1 MNQYTI
7 YTYEDDLA
15 PVAMRWAA
23 SFSPLDEGETPES
36 GYGPTEWDA
45 MADLC
50 ANHDLPEVSK

>member
-7 YTYEDDLA
+7 YTDEMMEA
-15 PVAMRWAA
+15 PPSMRWRA
-23 SFSPLDEGETPES
+23 SFSPLDEGEHPPHGE
-36 GYGPTEWDA
+36 GATEWDA